1 MSSAKLDSAAVDI
14 AISAAHD
21 ALANDP
27 ELDWIGKSCLIER
40 AYLLG
45 LYKGLTAIAEEDAI
59 GKSHLSRSLMSTLW
73 SRSADDTFPSTRL
86 GRDFEALQKEVY
98 GLEDGKRLDQQVIEA
113 VIRDIDFLDQE
124 WRGRVEYA
132 RKLLADTQSV
142 ASRFQQPSNED
153 APERKR
159 VANECRQMLG
169 FVAELG
175 PMVRHIALLETHH
188 EMSKRLETS

>member
-27 ELDWIGKSCLIER
+27 DIAWIMKSALIER
-40 AYLLG
+40 VYFLG
-45 LYKGLTAIAEEDAI
+45 LINGLTAIAEEDAI
-59 GKSHLSRSLMSTLW
+59 GKYHLLRILASTLW
-73 SRSADDTFPSTRL
+73 SYPADDTFPSTRL
-86 GRDFEALQKEVY
+86 GRDFAALQEALHRLEV
-98 GLEDGKRLDQQVIEA
+98 GKRLDQQVIEA
-113 VIRDIDFLDQE
+113 VIRDIDSLDRQWSE
-124 WRGRVEYA
+124 CVAHA

-159 VANECRQMLG
+159 AADECRQMLG
-169 FVAELG
+169 FVSELG

-188 EMSKRLETS
+188 EMSKRLENS